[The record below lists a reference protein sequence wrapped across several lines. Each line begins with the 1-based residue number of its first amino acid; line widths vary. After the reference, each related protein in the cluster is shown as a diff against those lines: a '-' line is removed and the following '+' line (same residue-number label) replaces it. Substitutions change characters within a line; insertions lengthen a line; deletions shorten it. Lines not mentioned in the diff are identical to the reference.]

1 MAAVL
6 KCAYLLIEMAARV
19 NTGTVEKRGP
29 KLKLRACE

>member
-19 NTGTVEKRGP
+19 NAGAVEKEARSKTSG
-29 KLKLRACE
+29 L